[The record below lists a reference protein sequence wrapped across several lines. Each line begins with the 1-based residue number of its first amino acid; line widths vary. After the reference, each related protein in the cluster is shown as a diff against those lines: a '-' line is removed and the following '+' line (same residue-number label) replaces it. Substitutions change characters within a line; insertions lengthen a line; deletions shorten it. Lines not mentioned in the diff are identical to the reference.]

1 MLDDCS
7 VREHSLWN
15 LKEKR
20 KIVYRL
26 LKGMSQSVSLLFISV
41 GFFFFFEGG
50 KVFVLFFAFLLLL
63 FYGKHLF

>member
-1 MLDDCS
+1 MLNDRS

-15 LKEKR
+15 LKEKK

-26 LKGMSQSVSLLFISV
+26 LKGMSQSVFFLFISV
-41 GFFFFFEGG
+41 GFFFFEGE

-63 FYGKHLF
+63 FMESI

>member
-1 MLDDCS
+1 MLNDRS

-15 LKEKR
+15 LKEKK

-26 LKGMSQSVSLLFISV
+26 LKGMSQSVFFLFISV
-41 GFFFFFEGG
+41 GFFFEGE

-63 FYGKHLF
+63 FMESI